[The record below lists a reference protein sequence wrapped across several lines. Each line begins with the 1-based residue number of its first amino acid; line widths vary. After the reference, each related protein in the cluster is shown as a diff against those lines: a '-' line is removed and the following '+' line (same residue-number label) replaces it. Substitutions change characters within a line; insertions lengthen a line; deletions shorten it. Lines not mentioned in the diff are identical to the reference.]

1 MAQAAPGTVIRVAIA
16 DDQMLV
22 RAGFAAL
29 LAAEDDME
37 VAGEA
42 ADGAEAVRLACLQK
56 PDVMLMDIRMPGMD
70 GIEATRRI
78 AANPDLAGVHVVIL
92 TTFQLDEYIF
102 EALRAGASGFLVKD
116 TDAAELLRA
125 VRVAASGEA
134 LLSPTVTRR
143 LISEFAARTREAR
156 HVTGADE
163 LTPREREVVA
173 LIATGL
179 SNEEIAGRL
188 YVSQSTVKT
197 HANRAMM
204 KVGARDRA
212 QLVVFAYQA
221 GLARVLRLSGKKR
234 RCQPAGAAQ

>member
-1 MAQAAPGTVIRVAIA
+1 MPSVIRVAIA

-42 ADGAEAVRLACLQK
+42 ADGEEAVRLARLQK

-102 EALRAGASGFLVKD
+102 EALRAGAAGFLVKD

-125 VRVAASGEA
+125 VRVAAGGEA

-143 LISEFAARTREAR
+143 LISEFAARTREVR

-221 GLARVLRLSGKKR
+221 GLAR
-234 RCQPAGAAQ
+234 A